1 MNNGRTTAIG
11 RSAVWPQ
18 RQDLRVFKQKQTP
31 ATARNTARSEITLGA
46 STWASKNKEVS
57 SVSGGCSSC
66 IRLLPVG
73 DSVLNRYSACVEPAL
88 LYAVT
93 RSSYLVP
100 LSRSNIENLD
110 CGDTLFD
117 TATELG
123 SLPRETDRSMLRPM
137 ASFGIYFMH
146 QDFREASLSWGYIY
160 KYVCVCVCI
169 FFFSSRAASALY
181 FTAISTSSIRLYRK
195 IKN

>member
-1 MNNGRTTAIG
+1 MDTASCRRLYILRLITRGHRPNCYDSSFKVNVDERIFTLNKKYNFVANNCEWQTLAKGL
-11 RSAVWPQ
+11 SAK
-18 RQDLRVFKQKQTP
+18 RDLRVFKQKQMP
-31 ATARNTARSEITLGA
+31 ATARNMARNEITVGA
-46 STWASKNKEVS
+46 STWASKNSEVS

-100 LSRSNIENLD
+100 LCRPTIGNLD
-110 CGDTLFD
+110 CGGTLFD

-123 SLPRETDRSMLRPM
+123 SLCETDLNMLR
-137 ASFGIYFMH
+137 ATKSFRNYF
-146 QDFREASLSWGYIY
+146 GYQN
-160 KYVCVCVCI
+160 
-169 FFFSSRAASALY
+169 F
-181 FTAISTSSIRLYRK
+181 
-195 IKN
+195 

>member
-1 MNNGRTTAIG
+1 MDTASCRRLYILRLITRGRRPNCYDSSFKVNVDERIFTLNKKLNFVANNCGWQTLAKG
-11 RSAVWPQ
+11 LSAK
-18 RQDLRVFKQKQTP
+18 RDLRVFKQKQTP

-46 STWASKNKEVS
+46 STWASKNSEVS

-100 LSRSNIENLD
+100 LSRPTIGNLD
-110 CGDTLFD
+110 CGGTLFD

-123 SLPRETDRSMLRPM
+123 
-137 ASFGIYFMH
+137 
-146 QDFREASLSWGYIY
+146 
-160 KYVCVCVCI
+160 
-169 FFFSSRAASALY
+169 
-181 FTAISTSSIRLYRK
+181 
-195 IKN
+195 